1 MRKAEGSLL
10 LRAAVGLFV
19 IGLIALLVLFLMT
32 PITGE
37 SAPLFVYLLTMCAP
51 LGFLL
56 GLIFALRSGRR
67 QRGIARENGDG
78 SPAPLS

>member
-56 GLIFALRSGRR
+56 ALIFALRSGRR
-67 QRGIARENGDG
+67 QRDLARENGDG

>member
-67 QRGIARENGDG
+67 QRDLIRENGDG
-78 SPAPLS
+78 SGAPLQ

>member
-19 IGLIALLVLFLMT
+19 IGLVALLVLFLAT

-67 QRGIARENGDG
+67 QRAEAARADPDPQSN
-78 SPAPLS
+78 

>member
-56 GLIFALRSGRR
+56 GLIFALRSRPR
-67 QRGIARENGDG
+67 QR
-78 SPAPLS
+78 

>member
-19 IGLIALLVLFLMT
+19 IGLVALLVLFLMT

-67 QRGIARENGDG
+67 QRAAAARPDPDPQSN
-78 SPAPLS
+78 

>member
-67 QRGIARENGDG
+67 PRDLAHDNGDG
-78 SPAPLS
+78 PSSPLQ

>member
-1 MRKAEGSLL
+1 MRKTDGNLL
-10 LRAAVGLFV
+10 LRVALGLFA
-19 IGLIALLVLFLMT
+19 IGLIALAVLFLMT

-51 LGFLL
+51 LGFLF

-67 QRGIARENGDG
+67 QRAERRNPTGDT
-78 SPAPLS
+78 PAN

>member
-1 MRKAEGSLL
+1 MRKAEGNLL
-10 LRAAVGLFV
+10 LRVALGLFA
-19 IGLIALLVLFLMT
+19 IGLVALAVLFLMT

-51 LGFLL
+51 LGFLF

-67 QRGIARENGDG
+67 QRTEQRNPAGNTPEN
-78 SPAPLS
+78 